1 MEMTTPESAKNAAA
15 AAAAP
20 APATG
25 ERWRD
30 VVGYDGWYQVSDMG
44 RARSVDRVIHRR
56 DGVVRFV
63 RGQLLAPFP
72 YSGKADR
79 RYLCVR
85 LIRDGVRA
93 TRPVHQLVLEAFVG
107 PRPDGTLGCHWDDDH
122 ENNDLS
128 NLRWC
133 TPLANARDRAR
144 NCRLRRALAVI
155 QTW

>member
-1 MEMTTPESAKNAAA
+1 MTTPESAGNAAA
-15 AAAAP
+15 T
-20 APATG
+20 ATT

-30 VVGYDGWYQVSDMG
+30 VLGYQGWYQVSDTG
-44 RARSVDRVIHRR
+44 RVRSEDRVIQRR

-63 RGQLLAPFP
+63 QGQLLTPFP
-72 YSGKADR
+72 YSGKANR

-85 LIRDGVRA
+85 LIRDGVRE

-107 PRPDGTLGCHWDDDH
+107 PRPDNTLGCHWDDDH

-133 TPLANARDRAR
+133 TPLANAHDRAR

>member
-1 MEMTTPESAKNAAA
+1 VQRRNGGATSWVTTPGIRFRTGV
-15 AAAAP
+15 AP
-20 APATG
+20 G
-25 ERWRD
+25 LWI
-30 VVGYDGWYQVSDMG
+30 GWSIG
-44 RARSVDRVIHRR
+44 R

-63 RGQLLAPFP
+63 QGQLLKPFP

-85 LIRDGVRA
+85 LIRDGVRE

-107 PRPDGTLGCHWDDDH
+107 PRPDGALGCHWDDDH

-133 TPLANARDRAR
+133 TPLANAHDRAR

>member
-1 MEMTTPESAKNAAA
+1 VSAENAAGIR
-15 AAAAP
+15 AAP
-20 APATG
+20 APAAAATA

-30 VVGYDGWYQVSDMG
+30 VVGYEDLYQVSDTG
-44 RARSVDRVIHRR
+44 RARSVDRVVQRR

-63 RGQLLAPFP
+63 QGQLLTPFP
-72 YSGKADR
+72 CSGKANR

-85 LIRDGVRA
+85 LIRDGVRE

-107 PRPDGTLGCHWDDDH
+107 PRPDGTLGCHWDDNR

-133 TPLANARDRAR
+133 TPLGNAHDRAR